1 MAKSKSLLPLEGVSP
16 EGLIGLW
23 IALRAMNYNA
33 ALRLTPS
40 GSLRSPPT
48 PYIGVG
54 KGVTGFTF
62 VSPVLHGEEQKP
74 SSSGRGVTRG
84 AHRVV
89 DCPAG
94 NEL

>member
-1 MAKSKSLLPLEGVSP
+1 MAKCKSLLPLERVSP

-40 GSLRSPPT
+40 GSLRSPPA

-62 VSPVLHGEEQKP
+62 VSPVLHDEVQKP
-74 SSSGRGVTRG
+74 RSLVGSLYIMKT
-84 AHRVV
+84 
-89 DCPAG
+89 P
-94 NEL
+94 

>member
-1 MAKSKSLLPLEGVSP
+1 MAKCKSLLPLEGVSP

-40 GSLRSPPT
+40 GSLRSPPA

-62 VSPVLHGEEQKP
+62 VSPVLHDEVQKP
-74 SSSGRGVTRG
+74 PSLVGSPYIMKT
-84 AHRVV
+84 
-89 DCPAG
+89 P
-94 NEL
+94 

>member
-1 MAKSKSLLPLEGVSP
+1 VGKGVTGFTFVSPVLHGEVKSLLPLEGVSP

-62 VSPVLHGEEQKP
+62 VSPVLHDEV
-74 SSSGRGVTRG
+74 R
-84 AHRVV
+84 
-89 DCPAG
+89 
-94 NEL
+94 